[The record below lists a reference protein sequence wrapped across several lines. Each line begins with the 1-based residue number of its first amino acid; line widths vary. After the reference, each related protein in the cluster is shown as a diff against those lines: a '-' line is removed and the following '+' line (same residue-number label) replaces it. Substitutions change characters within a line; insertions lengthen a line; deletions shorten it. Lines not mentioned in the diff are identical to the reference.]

1 MRLGSLISWKLTA
14 GFRTARDCPERIFA
28 RCFHC
33 SGMETPAVLFV
44 GSVFLGLLATMPF
57 VRLQQ
62 LFKRL
67 GHPAPLDG
75 NERAEDS

>member
-1 MRLGSLISWKLTA
+1 
-14 GFRTARDCPERIFA
+14 
-28 RCFHC
+28 
-33 SGMETPAVLFV
+33 METAAVLFV